1 MELIRLFRQ
10 VVTHK
15 MSTRNNLPCTHI
27 YRRPCCTCKYCL
39 GAWRCCSRR
48 QRRPVQTHS
57 GWQSLF
63 FLLAPRELS
72 SSRAAL
78 TPGLASRA
86 SSSLMVRGKLCI
98 THFTHVSTS
107 VEVEDESIA
116 RATLLAGTPLPHHA
130 AIVTCLKLGST
141 KVELGVG
148 NKVSATNKKP
158 GFQKRGVLVHC
169 SAPAK
174 ISKVEVGKCRGK
186 ALAPIANLS
195 KKGVSI
201 AKLQT

>member
-1 MELIRLFRQ
+1 M
-10 VVTHK
+10 
-15 MSTRNNLPCTHI
+15 
-27 YRRPCCTCKYCL
+27 CKYCL
-39 GAWRCCSRR
+39 GAWRCCSRA
-48 QRRPVQTHS
+48 QKSPVQTHL
-57 GWQSLF
+57 GWRSLF
-63 FLLAPRELS
+63 SLLAPQEPS

-78 TPGLASRA
+78 TPGLASLA
-86 SSSLMVRGKLCI
+86 SSSLMVNRQLCI
-98 THFTHVSTS
+98 THFIPVSTS

-174 ISKVEVGKCRGK
+174 ISKVEV
-186 ALAPIANLS
+186 
-195 KKGVSI
+195 
-201 AKLQT
+201 AKDKIQLLCGCNH